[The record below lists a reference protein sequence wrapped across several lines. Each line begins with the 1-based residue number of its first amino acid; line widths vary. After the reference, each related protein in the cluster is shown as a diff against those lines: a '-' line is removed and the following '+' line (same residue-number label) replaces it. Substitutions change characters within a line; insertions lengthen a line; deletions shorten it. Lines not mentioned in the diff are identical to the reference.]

1 VACSRISCHVEI
13 SCNSCEFGYIILV
26 FAHFT
31 VVSLEGVIS
40 CFISGSNSA
49 FDQRLTCR
57 ALRWLWEQLDGTNV
71 LLGQNWWSQEPNG
84 KRPLVGLVSIPAKSV
99 SMTNVEIYR
108 NVKLLSSF
116 WLLISKCLYG
126 VLQQWLPKC
135 SYMDIWW
142 WNLMYAETPLLKT
155 IWGKL
160 IHRFQC
166 PSKPLLIT
174 MTTSKNELMKF
185 CSEIFFKCTLASLQL
200 SYLLFLHN
208 KASNSYVIVELIYK
222 SHQNQ
227 SKNS

>member
-1 VACSRISCHVEI
+1 M
-13 SCNSCEFGYIILV
+13 
-26 FAHFT
+26 
-31 VVSLEGVIS
+31 
-40 CFISGSNSA
+40 
-49 FDQRLTCR
+49 Q
-57 ALRWLWEQLDGTNV
+57 QNV
-71 LLGQNWWSQEPNG
+71 LLGQNQWSQPPNG
-84 KRPLVGLVSIPAKSV
+84 QRPLLGLVSIPAKSV

-135 SYMDIWW
+135 SFMDIRW

-155 IWGKL
+155 IWGTL
-160 IHRFQC
+160 ICWFQC

-185 CSEIFFKCTLASLQL
+185 CSKKTSSLQL
-200 SYLLFLHN
+200 SYSLFLHN
-208 KASNSYVIVELIYK
+208 KASNSYVIVASIYK
-222 SHQNQ
+222 SHRNQ